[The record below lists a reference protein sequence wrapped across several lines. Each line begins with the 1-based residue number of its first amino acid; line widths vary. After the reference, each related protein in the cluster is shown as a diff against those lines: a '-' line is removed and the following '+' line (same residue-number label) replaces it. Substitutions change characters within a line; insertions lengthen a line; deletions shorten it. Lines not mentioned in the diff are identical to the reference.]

1 MKRRAGRVT
10 RFGFFKRGFKKR
22 KLTTQ
27 VFLFWWRK
35 SVLLL
40 QSFPC
45 YRGMG
50 QAWTAKDAL
59 TFHQHVNGVLG
70 IENTGFR
77 KHRLTV
83 FLWTDENGGFRIRRY
98 HTKSPS
104 PDHTSYSAYHA
115 CKECYHDSNA
125 LRVGAYFFF
134 DNGAKNFR
142 FKNYPDTCSRL
153 VRFVRSLHLKK

>member
-1 MKRRAGRVT
+1 
-10 RFGFFKRGFKKR
+10 
-22 KLTTQ
+22 
-27 VFLFWWRK
+27 
-35 SVLLL
+35 
-40 QSFPC
+40 
-45 YRGMG
+45 MG

-77 KHRLTV
+77 KHRLTI

-134 DNGAKNFR
+134 SITEQKISVLKIIRIRVAD
-142 FKNYPDTCSRL
+142 S
-153 VRFVRSLHLKK
+153 FVLSEVYI

>member
-1 MKRRAGRVT
+1 
-10 RFGFFKRGFKKR
+10 
-22 KLTTQ
+22 
-27 VFLFWWRK
+27 
-35 SVLLL
+35 
-40 QSFPC
+40 
-45 YRGMG
+45 MG

-83 FLWTDENGGFRIRRY
+83 FLWTDENGGFRVRRY

-134 DNGAKNFR
+134 SITKQKISVLKIIRIRVADSFVLSEVYIYKN
-142 FKNYPDTCSRL
+142 NYHKHTMVL
-153 VRFVRSLHLKK
+153 GEMNSL

>member
-1 MKRRAGRVT
+1 
-10 RFGFFKRGFKKR
+10 
-22 KLTTQ
+22 
-27 VFLFWWRK
+27 
-35 SVLLL
+35 
-40 QSFPC
+40 
-45 YRGMG
+45 MG

-83 FLWTDENGGFRIRRY
+83 FLWTDENYIGKRRFSN
-98 HTKSPS
+98 TKISYILRV
-104 PDHTSYSAYHA
+104 DHLIIHA

-134 DNGAKNFR
+134 R
-142 FKNYPDTCSRL
+142 
-153 VRFVRSLHLKK
+153 